1 MAGNQEISAAN
12 SLFQKIL
19 PLSPC
24 ASRFCRGQGVSP
36 STNRNRISILPA
48 VAKKICGHTTGAPAS
63 MGEQILCARDP
74 SLRLKGGFARD
85 DSGQGSG
92 AGARP
97 ETNSFLQERTASDS
111 IPKRRPRLLRMPT
124 PTSADLRAQNSW
136 QTNCFPTLF
145 ESQSRRRT
153 MAHFE
158 RIRDV
163 MSGPFSPE
171 IIRQRT
177 AAGWKM
183 VSVEWRR
190 ELPESEAPTEGAFAE
205 DIPYGLRISDDC
217 QRLEIDPTENR
228 TLMLMM
234 ELLVQDFSYSSIVS
248 DLNEKG
254 LRMRD
259 GRPWTRVAVFN
270 MTPRLIEVGPR
281 LFATDEWVKMRQ
293 KFSAPKAPGAF

>member
-1 MAGNQEISAAN
+1 
-12 SLFQKIL
+12 
-19 PLSPC
+19 
-24 ASRFCRGQGVSP
+24 
-36 STNRNRISILPA
+36 
-48 VAKKICGHTTGAPAS
+48 
-63 MGEQILCARDP
+63 
-74 SLRLKGGFARD
+74 
-85 DSGQGSG
+85 
-92 AGARP
+92 
-97 ETNSFLQERTASDS
+97 
-111 IPKRRPRLLRMPT
+111 
-124 PTSADLRAQNSW
+124 
-136 QTNCFPTLF
+136 
-145 ESQSRRRT
+145 

-163 MSGPFSPE
+163 ISGPFRPE
-171 IIRQRT
+171 IITQRST
-177 AAGWKM
+177 AGWQL
-183 VSVEWRR
+183 VSIEWRR
-190 ELPESEAPTEGAFAE
+190 ELPDSESPTKGAFSE

-281 LFATDEWVKMRQ
+281 LFSTEEWQSLRQ
-293 KFSAPKAPGAF
+293 KFSSFKAPARAPAAS